1 MKRKIIYLLVVLFF
15 LSCKKKETKDIKEVK
30 IAKQESDSRD
40 VDQDEVVTMNAI
52 RTNYDAL
59 VNRVKKKGDE
69 DAYLELFY
77 DFKESAIEV
86 RTDSV
91 MVYAKIMALQHNYER
106 GYYDYLQALY
116 EKDNVDYSD
125 SSKIDISK
133 LDKVSKKPI
142 EDWLK
147 LMLDKKIMTKKD
159 FDAIKI

>member
-1 MKRKIIYLLVVLFF
+1 MKSRIIFILLVLFF
-15 LSCKKKETKDIKEVK
+15 VSCKKKETKDIKEVK
-30 IAKQESDSRD
+30 IAKQENDSSDI
-40 VDQDEVVTMNAI
+40 DQDEVVTMNTI
-52 RTNYDAL
+52 RTNYDTL

-77 DFKESAIEV
+77 DFKESAKEV

-116 EKDNVDYSD
+116 EKYNVDYSD

-159 FDAIKI
+159 FDAIKR

>member
-1 MKRKIIYLLVVLFF
+1 MKSRIIFILLVLFF
-15 LSCKKKETKDIKEVK
+15 VSCKKKETKDIKEVK
-30 IAKQESDSRD
+30 IAKQENDSSDI
-40 VDQDEVVTMNAI
+40 DQDEVVTMNAI
-52 RTNYDAL
+52 RTNYDTL

-116 EKDNVDYSD
+116 EKYNVDYSD

>member
-1 MKRKIIYLLVVLFF
+1 MKSRIIFILLVLFF
-15 LSCKKKETKDIKEVK
+15 VSCKKKETKDVKEVK
-30 IAKQESDSRD
+30 IANQESNSSD

-52 RTNYDAL
+52 RTNYDTL

-116 EKDNVDYSD
+116 EKYNVDYSD

-159 FDAIKI
+159 FDAIKR

>member
-1 MKRKIIYLLVVLFF
+1 MKSRIIFILLMLFF
-15 LSCKKKETKDIKEVK
+15 VSCKKKETKDVKEVK
-30 IAKQESDSRD
+30 IAKQENDYSDI
-40 VDQDEVVTMNAI
+40 DQDEVVTMNAI
-52 RTNYDAL
+52 RTNYDTL
-59 VNRVKKKGDE
+59 VNRVKKMGDE

-116 EKDNVDYSD
+116 EKYNVDYSD

-133 LDKVSKKPI
+133 LDKVSKKSI

-159 FDAIKI
+159 FDAIKR

>member
-52 RTNYDAL
+52 RTNYDTL

-116 EKDNVDYSD
+116 EKYNVDYSD

-159 FDAIKI
+159 FDAIKR

>member
-1 MKRKIIYLLVVLFF
+1 MKSRIIFILLVLFF
-15 LSCKKKETKDIKEVK
+15 VSCKKKETKDIKEVK
-30 IAKQESDSRD
+30 IAKQENDSSDI
-40 VDQDEVVTMNAI
+40 DQDEVVTMNAI
-52 RTNYDAL
+52 RTNYDTL
-59 VNRVKKKGDE
+59 VNRVKKKCDE

-116 EKDNVDYSD
+116 EKYNVDYSD

>member
-1 MKRKIIYLLVVLFF
+1 MLFF
-15 LSCKKKETKDIKEVK
+15 VSCKKKETKDVKEVK
-30 IAKQESDSRD
+30 IAKQENDYSDI
-40 VDQDEVVTMNAI
+40 DQDEVVTMNAI
-52 RTNYDAL
+52 RTNYDTL
-59 VNRVKKKGDE
+59 VNRVKKMGDE

-116 EKDNVDYSD
+116 EKYNVDYSD

-159 FDAIKI
+159 FDAKKR

>member
-30 IAKQESDSRD
+30 IAKQENDSSDI
-40 VDQDEVVTMNAI
+40 DQDEVVTMNAI
-52 RTNYDAL
+52 RTNYDTL

-116 EKDNVDYSD
+116 EKYNVDYSD

-159 FDAIKI
+159 FDAIKR

>member
-52 RTNYDAL
+52 RTNYDTL

-116 EKDNVDYSD
+116 EKYNVDYSD

>member
-1 MKRKIIYLLVVLFF
+1 MKSRIIFILLALFF
-15 LSCKKKETKDIKEVK
+15 VSCKKKETKDIKEVK
-30 IAKQESDSRD
+30 IAKQENDSSDA
-40 VDQDEVVTMNAI
+40 DQDKVVTMNAI
-52 RTNYDAL
+52 TTNYDTL

-116 EKDNVDYSD
+116 EKYNVDYSD

-159 FDAIKI
+159 FDAVKI

>member
-1 MKRKIIYLLVVLFF
+1 MLFF
-15 LSCKKKETKDIKEVK
+15 VSCKKKETKDVKEVK
-30 IAKQESDSRD
+30 IAKQENDYSDI
-40 VDQDEVVTMNAI
+40 DQDEVVTMNAI
-52 RTNYDAL
+52 RTNYDTL
-59 VNRVKKKGDE
+59 VNRVKKMGDE

-116 EKDNVDYSD
+116 EKYNVDYSD

-159 FDAIKI
+159 FDAIKR